1 MEHGMWLCLMIGN
14 SRLHWALL
22 ERDDVMEVWDTGH
35 LRKDDGME
43 GPTATSEAVQEGI
56 PLSLMSSRA
65 RALLGV
71 CQTVDDGVL
80 PIGDGGNASTCYTAD
95 PRRFKVASV
104 VPEELERWSRRCPGI
119 SPISSTDALAGVQEY
134 PTLGVDR
141 ALAVRGAARIRGWPV
156 LVIDCGSALTFT
168 AADAS
173 GRLAGGAILPGVRLQ
188 LAVLGSRTAQLPSDV
203 VLPDELPLRWAMG
216 TSGGI
221 QAGVMWTIVAGIHS
235 FIKDRW
241 KTDPDATVI
250 FTGGDGQVLH
260 RAVVDSWE
268 AEGPDLVRVRN
279 RLEFV
284 REVIHWGMAS
294 LELGKDSD
302 S

>member
-1 MEHGMWLCLMIGN
+1 MEHGTWLCLMIGN

-22 ERDDVMEVWDTGH
+22 ERDDAVEMWDTGH
-35 LRKDDGME
+35 LRKGDGVE
-43 GPTATSEAVQEGI
+43 GPTATSEGVQEGI

-71 CQTVDDGVL
+71 GQTVNDGV
-80 PIGDGGNASTCYTAD
+80 PPTGDGGNASTCYTVD

-104 VPEELERWSRRCPGI
+104 VPQELERWRRRCPGI
-119 SPISSTDALAGVQEY
+119 SPISSTDALAGMQEY

-203 VLPDELPLRWAMG
+203 VLPDELPLR
-216 TSGGI
+216 
-221 QAGVMWTIVAGIHS
+221 Q
-235 FIKDRW
+235 
-241 KTDPDATVI
+241 
-250 FTGGDGQVLH
+250 
-260 RAVVDSWE
+260 
-268 AEGPDLVRVRN
+268 
-279 RLEFV
+279 
-284 REVIHWGMAS
+284 
-294 LELGKDSD
+294 
-302 S
+302 

>member
-22 ERDDVMEVWDTGH
+22 KRYDVMEMWDTGH
-35 LRKDDGME
+35 LPKDDGVE
-43 GPTATSEAVQEGI
+43 GPTATCEAVQEGI

-65 RALLGV
+65 RTLLGV
-71 CQTVDDGVL
+71 VQTTDDGV
-80 PIGDGGNASTCYTAD
+80 PPTGDEGNASACYAAD

-104 VPEELERWSRRCPGI
+104 VPEEFERWRRRCPGI

-173 GRLAGGAILPGVRLQ
+173 GTLAGGAILPGVRLQ

-203 VLPDELPLRWAMG
+203 VLPDELPLRRVFRVL
-216 TSGGI
+216 SRHLL
-221 QAGVMWTIVAGIHS
+221 VS
-235 FIKDRW
+235 FVSCI
-241 KTDPDATVI
+241 
-250 FTGGDGQVLH
+250 L
-260 RAVVDSWE
+260 
-268 AEGPDLVRVRN
+268 
-279 RLEFV
+279 
-284 REVIHWGMAS
+284 
-294 LELGKDSD
+294 
-302 S
+302 